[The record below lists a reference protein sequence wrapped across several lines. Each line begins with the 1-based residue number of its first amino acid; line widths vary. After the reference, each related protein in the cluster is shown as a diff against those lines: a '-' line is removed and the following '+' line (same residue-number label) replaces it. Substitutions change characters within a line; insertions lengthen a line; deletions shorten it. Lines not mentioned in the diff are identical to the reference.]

1 VGELSTQGHSGK
13 QTFAVLALLAGAV
26 AIATSA
32 LFVKVSEAGPVST
45 AFWRVFL
52 ALPFLWAWAL
62 FGGRESHRASFA
74 RDRRLMIA
82 AGLFF
87 AGDLAVWHWSIVLTS
102 VANATLLANLAPIFV
117 TLAAWLLFRKRP
129 TMLFVTGLATALIGV
144 TLLLGGDFSLGGKA
158 LIGDALGVV
167 TAIFYAG
174 YQLTVT
180 RLRSGAST
188 ASIMAWSGLITAVAL
203 LPAALF
209 SGEQIFPVTTMGWI
223 KLDVL
228 GLRALSAISDACD
241 IIAAQTGKR
250 PDLNALRFDDP
261 EVYAL
266 IRRGNALGIFQ
277 VESRAQASLIPRF
290 QPKDFHDLTIE
301 ISLIRP
307 GPVQGGMVHPYLN
320 RRDGIEPARYLHPL
334 LQPALEETLGIILFQ
349 EQVLKVARDLA
360 GFTPGEGEL
369 LRRALGNKRAKE
381 QIESFRERFIA
392 GAQRKGVPLRIA
404 RQVFEQL
411 AAFGSYSFAKSHA
424 SAFAVLTYWSA
435 WLKRYHPLAFF
446 AGILRHEPMGF
457 YAPHVVVSDA
467 MRSGVKFLPVDV
479 RYSQARTTVEGDAVR
494 LGLDYVRGFGA
505 EHIEVLINERGRR
518 RFTSLADLVK
528 RTGLDRPHVEALVQ
542 AGALDYLGDRRQL
555 LWDIAEAFRLAKRPR
570 ELPLKSPDEQVRLK
584 SMDRDTRLSTTFA
597 FTGVSLDGHL
607 TELRRDAFT
616 QAGARSISELS
627 QLKHGQE
634 VKVGGL
640 IVTLQRPPTAKGF
653 AFLALEDPT
662 GLVNVVVAPQ
672 AYAQYREAIHSTFVI
687 VDGVVQKDHG
697 AINVVAAQVRAI

>member
-102 VANATLLANLAPIFV
+102 VAYATLLANLAPIFV

-223 KLDVL
+223 KLA
-228 GLRALSAISDACD
+228 GL
-241 IIAAQTGKR
+241 
-250 PDLNALRFDDP
+250 
-261 EVYAL
+261 AL
-266 IRRGNALGIFQ
+266 ISQ
-277 VESRAQASLIPRF
+277 VAGQSLIAYAMA
-290 QPKDFHDLTIE
+290 HL
-301 ISLIRP
+301 
-307 GPVQGGMVHPYLN
+307 
-320 RRDGIEPARYLHPL
+320 PATFSSVGLL
-334 LQPALEETLGIILFQ
+334 LQPVMAAVLAWILLGETM
-349 EQVLKVARDLA
+349 VAV
-360 GFTPGEGEL
+360 
-369 LRRALGNKRAKE
+369 
-381 QIESFRERFIA
+381 QIA
-392 GAQRKGVPLRIA
+392 G
-404 RQVFEQL
+404 
-411 AAFGSYSFAKSHA
+411 
-424 SAFAVLTYWSA
+424 
-435 WLKRYHPLAFF
+435 
-446 AGILRHEPMGF
+446 GI
-457 YAPHVVVSDA
+457 V
-467 MRSGVKFLPVDV
+467 
-479 RYSQARTTVEGDAVR
+479 
-494 LGLDYVRGFGA
+494 
-505 EHIEVLINERGRR
+505 VLIGIRI
-518 RFTSLADLVK
+518 V
-528 RTGLDRPHVEALVQ
+528 HQ
-542 AGALDYLGDRRQL
+542 AEIDRR
-555 LWDIAEAFRLAKRPR
+555 
-570 ELPLKSPDEQVRLK
+570 
-584 SMDRDTRLSTTFA
+584 
-597 FTGVSLDGHL
+597 
-607 TELRRDAFT
+607 
-616 QAGARSISELS
+616 
-627 QLKHGQE
+627 
-634 VKVGGL
+634 
-640 IVTLQRPPTAKGF
+640 
-653 AFLALEDPT
+653 
-662 GLVNVVVAPQ
+662 
-672 AYAQYREAIHSTFVI
+672 
-687 VDGVVQKDHG
+687 
-697 AINVVAAQVRAI
+697 